1 MAGLGKEH
9 HKRSDGKVTTTYRVL
24 SRGLDGRRHTIR
36 LGKVSKAIATTTI
49 NRIEALEAARM
60 AGTSI
65 DADTTRWLAKLSDDI
80 YGRLVKAELVLPRKK
95 ENQPDEVTIGQW
107 LDQYF
112 HRIDLD
118 HQKKRTRLGYER
130 ARRLLEEFFGNDRRL
145 VTVAEGHADDYK
157 AWLLKKFSPA
167 TVSVDLRRA
176 KQFFKQAVR
185 RRLLAASPF
194 EEVKCGSQRN
204 RKRQVLVSQET
215 IEAAIDACPNNDWR
229 LIFALARY
237 AGLRIPSELQE
248 LRWCDVNWSG
258 DRFLVRSPKT
268 EHHEGHEDRVVP
280 IFAELRPHL
289 ERAFD
294 EAPEGAEFVVPRAV
308 GKENLSRYA
317 GQILERAGI
326 EKWPKLFV
334 NLRASRATELEKE
347 FPAYL
352 VDRWIGNSSK
362 VRQDHYLVVAEDD
375 YREAASR
382 PVGLPGTIPGT
393 IPGTS
398 NSQQKASGGV
408 TARKKTRFSSENSI
422 VANSSSTLDR
432 DRTCNL

>member
-1 MAGLGKEH
+1 MAGLGTEQ

-36 LGKVSKAIATTTI
+36 LGKVSKAIATTTV
-49 NRIEALEAARM
+49 NRVEALEAARM
-60 AGTSI
+60 AGTAI

-80 YGRLVKAELVLPRKK
+80 YGRLVKAELVPPRQK
-95 ENQPDEVTIGQW
+95 EDRLDDVTIGQW
-107 LDQYF
+107 LGQYF
-112 HRIDLD
+112 DRIDIKS
-118 HQKKRTRLGYER
+118 QKKRTRLGYER
-130 ARRLLEEFFGNDRRL
+130 ARRLLEEFFGKDRRL
-145 VTVAEGHADDYK
+145 VTVAEGHADDYR
-157 AWLLKKFSPA
+157 AWLLKRFAPA

-215 IEAAIDACPNNDWR
+215 IEAVIDACPNNDWR

-268 EHHEGHEDRVVP
+268 EHHEGQGERVVP

-317 GQILERAGI
+317 SQILERAGI

-393 IPGTS
+393 SSSRKEPSRGTM
-398 NSQQKASGGV
+398 AL
-408 TARKKTRFSSENSI
+408 KKTRFTAGNTRKAET
-422 VANSSSTLDR
+422 ASTLDR

>member
-1 MAGLGKEH
+1 MGVAFFI
-9 HKRSDGKVTTTYRVL
+9 YRF
-24 SRGLDGRRHTIR
+24 
-36 LGKVSKAIATTTI
+36 
-49 NRIEALEAARM
+49 
-60 AGTSI
+60 
-65 DADTTRWLAKLSDDI
+65 
-80 YGRLVKAELVLPRKK
+80 P
-95 ENQPDEVTIGQW
+95 
-107 LDQYF
+107 
-112 HRIDLD
+112 
-118 HQKKRTRLGYER
+118 
-130 ARRLLEEFFGNDRRL
+130 RRLQDEFFHKDRRL
-145 VTVAEGHADDYK
+145 VAVAEGHADDCR
-157 AWLLKKFSPA
+157 AWLLKRFAPA
-167 TVSVDLRRA
+167 TVSGDLRRA

-185 RRLLAASPF
+185 RRLLPASPF

-215 IEAAIDACPNNDWR
+215 IEAVIDACPNNDWR
-229 LIFALARY
+229 LVFALARY

-268 EHHEGHEDRVVP
+268 EHHEGQGERVMP

-317 GQILERAGI
+317 SQILERAGI

-393 IPGTS
+393 SSSRKEPPG
-398 NSQQKASGGV
+398 GI
-408 TARKKTRFSSENSI
+408 TALKKTRFTSENTRK
-422 VANSSSTLDR
+422 AETTSTLDR

>member
-1 MAGLGKEH
+1 MAGLGREQ

-36 LGKVSKAIATTTI
+36 LGKVSKAIATTTV

-60 AGTSI
+60 AGTAI
-65 DADTTRWLAKLSDDI
+65 DADTTRWLAKLSDDV
-80 YGRLVKAELVLPRKK
+80 YGRLVKAELVPPRQK
-95 ENQPDEVTIGQW
+95 EDRPDEVTIGQW
-107 LDQYF
+107 LDQF
-112 HRIDLD
+112 FDRINLVGR
-118 HQKKRTRLGYER
+118 KKRTRLGYER
-130 ARRLLEEFFGNDRRL
+130 ARRLLEEFFGRDRRL
-145 VTVAEGHADDYK
+145 ATVAEGHADDYK

-215 IEAAIDACPNNDWR
+215 IESAIDACPNNDWR
-229 LIFALARY
+229 MIFALARY
-237 AGLRIPSELQE
+237 AGLRIPSELQQ

-317 GQILERAGI
+317 GQILDRAGI

-393 IPGTS
+393 S
-398 NSQQKASGGV
+398 SSQQKASRRV
-408 TARKKTRFSSENSI
+408 TADRKTRFSPKNPV
-422 VANSSSTLDR
+422 VAETSSTLDR